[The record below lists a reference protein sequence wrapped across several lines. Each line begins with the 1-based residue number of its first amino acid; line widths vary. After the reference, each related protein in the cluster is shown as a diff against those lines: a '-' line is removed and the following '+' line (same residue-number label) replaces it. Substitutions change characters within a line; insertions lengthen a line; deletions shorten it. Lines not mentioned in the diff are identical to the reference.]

1 MEAPCKRRRGNDDDA
16 GDAGDRDRLS
26 ALPDSLLREV
36 MSHMKARQVVQTCV
50 LARRFEDF
58 MDTLLC
64 PGNVSI
70 ALLDTLRLHT
80 SYRGLGGEG
89 RRAYRWIRRDIKYHH
104 QAGQEPGLHRGA
116 LSCNSWRLRRLH
128 LSNLHLCNLFAEHV
142 RSSCQSLEN
151 LELKNCNCEF
161 PAIASG
167 SLKSL
172 VLKCCALKG
181 FREITSPSLKNLFIN
196 AGYNTK
202 DCLPVI
208 TAPAVT
214 SMFLGVTPYNFNAE
228 VSVSKMMVVCMSL
241 SISHLVLEEGS
252 TTFTQFN
259 NLRALV
265 LNNCDLSDDLQ
276 ILGHFLH
283 NSPNLERLTLRCCK
297 YTNDTKKKKGSAKS
311 KNAEPTPCPNLVDV
325 PCKNL
330 KLTEIIYKEDN
341 IRHLIELS
349 LRISG
354 NFPNN
359 CIKLTKVV

>member
-50 LARRFEDF
+50 LVRRWRDLWRSMTCLDADQDEFATAGACIYSDHEGWERFEDF

-104 QAGQEPGLHRGA
+104 HAGQEPGLHRGA

-202 DCLPVI
+202 YCLLVI

-214 SMFLGVTPYNFNAE
+214 SMFLGVTPYNFNAG
-228 VSVSKMMVVCMSL
+228 L
-241 SISHLVLEEGS
+241 
-252 TTFTQFN
+252 
-259 NLRALV
+259 
-265 LNNCDLSDDLQ
+265 
-276 ILGHFLH
+276 
-283 NSPNLERLTLRCCK
+283 
-297 YTNDTKKKKGSAKS
+297 
-311 KNAEPTPCPNLVDV
+311 
-325 PCKNL
+325 
-330 KLTEIIYKEDN
+330 
-341 IRHLIELS
+341 
-349 LRISG
+349 
-354 NFPNN
+354 
-359 CIKLTKVV
+359 